1 MPGYISQVRDM
12 RQHSLDSEEYE
23 LDKLKQSIDHK
34 GGKYSVP
41 KHKNGKIYS
50 SQSAHHLLESNA
62 AGRYTPDK
70 AAYGMFDK
78 RKFTDELINNV
89 DYITGSKLDR
99 LHDETRTS
107 LEMDYSL
114 LDTND
119 PIIID
124 KGIMKFHPGFSVNYV
139 SRWVHVTSTV
149 IRFYKNYYH
158 SVCNFRRP
166 LAVIPL
172 SAVGEVKKFKL
183 VPKTS
188 NAVKHLGKN
197 VYDHNQFEIVL
208 KEDYEAIYGL
218 NKRKREVED
227 LKYDLE
233 LVKKL
238 DFQNKLRNK
247 YKKYRKKHKK
257 NVRFSKSPA
266 PTFRLFLEHQKEEIK
281 YMSRSNPRLS
291 AYSKLYEDDHSKY
304 DTKTNKSHEFLRA
317 VSSIILTIL

>member
-1 MPGYISQVRDM
+1 VPKYISHTRDL
-12 RQHSLDSEEYE
+12 RQGSLDSEEYE
-23 LDKLKQSIDHK
+23 LDKLQQIIDIK
-34 GGKYSVP
+34 GGKYSGA
-41 KHKNGKIYS
+41 KHKSSKIHNS
-50 SQSAHHLLESNA
+50 KSANRLPESNT

-70 AAYGMFDK
+70 VPYGIFDK
-78 RKFTDELINNV
+78 RKLTEELTNHV
-89 DYITGSKLDR
+89 DYITGNKLDR

-114 LDTND
+114 LDAND

-172 SAVGEVKKFKL
+172 SAVGAIKKFKL
-183 VPKTS
+183 VPKKS
-188 NAVKHLGKN
+188 NTDKHLGKN
-197 VYDHNQFEIVL
+197 VYDNNQFEIEL

-227 LKYDLE
+227 LKYELE

-238 DFQNKLRNK
+238 DYQNKL
-247 YKKYRKKHKK
+247 
-257 NVRFSKSPA
+257 
-266 PTFRLFLEHQKEEIK
+266 
-281 YMSRSNPRLS
+281 
-291 AYSKLYEDDHSKY
+291 
-304 DTKTNKSHEFLRA
+304 
-317 VSSIILTIL
+317 